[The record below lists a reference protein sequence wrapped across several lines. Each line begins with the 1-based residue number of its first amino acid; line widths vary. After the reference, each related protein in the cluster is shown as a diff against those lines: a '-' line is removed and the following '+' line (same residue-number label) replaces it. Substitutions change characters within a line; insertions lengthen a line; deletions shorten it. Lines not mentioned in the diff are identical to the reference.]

1 MSAGRL
7 VVLVDGSNVTH
18 RVARATSIDIADSQR
33 LFVDQVCSWGA
44 ALGHDVIITFDGAGP
59 YGAGDRQVTPE
70 VAVVGTGA
78 RDADGVLE
86 HRSRGLRKAGRRV
99 WLVTDDVALRRVAG
113 AGADRITSGSDFLE
127 LLQLDER
134 QNRQAATE
142 RPVSAAPPRDT
153 RVTDG
158 LDPATWAKLER
169 LRRGDT

>member
-1 MSAGRL
+1 MSPERL

-18 RVARATSIDIADSQR
+18 RVARAAAIDVADSQR
-33 LFVDQVCSWGA
+33 MFVDQVCSWGA
-44 ALGHDVIITFDGAGP
+44 GLGNDVVITFDGAGP

-70 VAVVGTGA
+70 VVVVGTGDS
-78 RDADGVLE
+78 DADSILE
-86 HRSRGLRKAGRRV
+86 QRSRSLRKAGRRV

-113 AGADRITSGSDFLE
+113 AGADRITAGVDFLE

-142 RPVSAAPPRDT
+142 RPASAAPPRDT

-158 LDPATWAKLER
+158 LDAATWAKLER
-169 LRRGDT
+169 LRRGDS